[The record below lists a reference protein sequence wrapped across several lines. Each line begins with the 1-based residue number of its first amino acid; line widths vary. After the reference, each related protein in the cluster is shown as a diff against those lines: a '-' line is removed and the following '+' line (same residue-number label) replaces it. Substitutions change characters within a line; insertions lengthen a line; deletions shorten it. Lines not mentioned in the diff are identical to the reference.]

1 MITMKNGIKNSKE
14 KYMNLN
20 EAKQELIE
28 HGYIIA
34 EVTETA
40 DDELEYLSKQNT
52 QKARKKMYDTID
64 RVYDSSVEKKVL
76 NAQNYNIKSFF
87 TGLEEN
93 FDEYLMNWKRHAYDY
108 DTKKGCQPVEYF
120 FNSLMFVVKYFD
132 EAGFIQVSLED
143 NGVIEA
149 KKFKLTKVDENI
161 EEVYNWIYSTMED
174 YEA

>member
-1 MITMKNGIKNSKE
+1 MD
-14 KYMNLN
+14 LN

-34 EVTETA
+34 EDTETA

-87 TGLEEN
+87 TGLEEK

-120 FNSLMFVVKYFD
+120 FNDLMFVVKYFD

-143 NGVIEA
+143 NGVLKA
-149 KKFKLTKVDENI
+149 KKFELTTVDENI
-161 EEVYNWIYSTMED
+161 EEVYNSIYSTLED

>member
-1 MITMKNGIKNSKE
+1 MK
-14 KYMNLN
+14 MDLN

-28 HGYIIA
+28 HGYIIS
-34 EVTETA
+34 EDTETL
-40 DDELEYLSKQNT
+40 DDELYDLSRQNT
-52 QKARKKMYDTID
+52 KKAKKKMYDTID

-87 TGLEEN
+87 TGLEEM
-93 FDEYLMNWKRHAYDY
+93 FTEYLINWKRHAYDY

-120 FNSLMFVVKYFD
+120 FNDLMFVVKYFD

>member
-1 MITMKNGIKNSKE
+1 MD
-14 KYMNLN
+14 LN

-28 HGYIIA
+28 HGYII
-34 EVTETA
+34 EDTETL
-40 DDELEYLSKQNT
+40 DDEIDYLSKQNT
-52 QKARKKMYDTID
+52 QKAKMKLYNALD
-64 RVYDSSVEKKVL
+64 RVHDNSVENKVL
-76 NAQNYNIKSFF
+76 DAQNYNIKSFF
-87 TGLEEN
+87 TGLEEM

-161 EEVYNWIYSTMED
+161 EQVYDWIYSTMED